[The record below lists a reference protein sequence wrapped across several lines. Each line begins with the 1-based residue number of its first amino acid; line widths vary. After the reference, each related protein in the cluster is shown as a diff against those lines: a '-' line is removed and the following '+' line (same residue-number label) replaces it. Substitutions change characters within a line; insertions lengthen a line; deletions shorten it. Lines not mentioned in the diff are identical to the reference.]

1 MTFYAHLNL
10 LSAIIMGLAVVKLL
24 KGLVWMVQGRQQIK
38 VYWVHVAW
46 IVIVIFGQF
55 VHYWHIG
62 NLRNL
67 TGGESYYGFAD
78 MLLTPIFAYLV
89 AALLIPPSGKDSSV
103 NLQDFYYENRAWIFG
118 VFAMSSVTNAGLYGY
133 IVNRP
138 IEWEPVISSAIMFM
152 VFVALA
158 VTRNKWFHM
167 AVAIIALLSIPF
179 TLPN

>member
-46 IVIVIFGQF
+46 IVVAILGQF

-62 NLRNL
+62 NLRNS

-78 MLLTPIFAYLV
+78 MLLTPIFFYLV
-89 AALLIPPSGKDSSV
+89 AALLIPPSGKDSPV
-103 NLQDFYYENRAWIFG
+103 NLEDFYYDNRAWIFG
-118 VFAMSSVTNAGLYGY
+118 AFAAGSVVNAGFYGY
-133 IVNRP
+133 IVNRSFEGDFFGS
-138 IEWEPVISSAIMFM
+138 IAWFVTC
-152 VFVALA
+152 VALA
-158 VTRNKWFHM
+158 VTRNKWVHM

-179 TLPN
+179 AISN